1 MAFKRN
7 IVASYASQIY
17 STLISLAI
25 IPLYIKYM
33 GKEAYGLV
41 GFYAMLQTWLQILDM
56 GLSPT
61 ISRETARYNGGALSP
76 AGLLDLFRSF
86 RIVFLVVA
94 LCSTAI
100 VVLASGV
107 ITDHWLTV
115 EVLSASEVS
124 SSIKLMGVTIG
135 LRWLSSLYRGA
146 LTGFEMQV
154 RLAQIDI
161 AIATARNLLVFL
173 VFWKIGTTPTDFFT
187 YQAAVALLETA
198 LLSIQTHQLL
208 PRIDTAVTN
217 GQVAASLRRVMGFAL
232 SIASTNAA
240 WVFVTQS
247 DKLILSKLLSLSDFA
262 QFTLAVI
269 LANGITIIT
278 SPVGGALIPRL
289 SRLHARGQEAELISV
304 YRQSTQFVT
313 AIAASAS
320 LFLACFPKEIVLIWT
335 HSEATATFVS
345 PILRLY
351 AIGSG
356 FLALT
361 AFPYYLQFAKGK
373 LRLHVIG
380 NIVFIAVFLPLV
392 AMLCYRFGAIGA
404 GAAWAIANMAYFLLW
419 TPLIHKELAP
429 SLHASWLV
437 RDIAPPVL
445 APLLVAL
452 VIRQYWQVPAS
463 RLEALAMLC
472 AIGLLLAGS
481 ALATTRLARQKM
493 SAMRNLLWKTTS

>member
-7 IVASYASQIY
+7 VLASYASQIY

-61 ISRETARYNGGALSP
+61 ISRETARYRGGALSA
-76 AGLLDLFRSF
+76 AGLLGLFRAFS
-86 RIVFLVVA
+86 IVFLVVA
-94 LCSTAI
+94 VCSTAL
-100 VVLASGV
+100 VVFASSF
-107 ITDHWLTV
+107 ISIHWLTV
-115 EVLSASEVS
+115 EALPISEVS
-124 SSIKLMGVTIG
+124 NSIKLMGVTIG

-146 LTGFEMQV
+146 LTGFEMQT

-161 AIATARNLLVFL
+161 AIATARNVLVFL
-173 VFWKIGTTPTDFFT
+173 VFWNIGTTPTDFFS
-187 YQAAVALLETA
+187 YQALVALAETLLLGNQTRKQLPKLEDSTTKGH
-198 LLSIQTHQLL
+198 IT
-208 PRIDTAVTN
+208 
-217 GQVAASLRRVMGFAL
+217 ASLRNVMGFAL

-240 WVFVTQS
+240 WVLVTQS

-262 QFTLAVI
+262 QFTLAVV
-269 LANGITIIT
+269 LANGITMIT

-289 SRLHARGQEAELISV
+289 SRLQARGEVTELIST
-304 YRQSTQFVT
+304 YRVSTQFVT
-313 AIAASAS
+313 GIAAAATI
-320 LFLACFPKEIVLIWT
+320 FLACFPKEIVLLWT
-335 HSEATATFVS
+335 HSESTADFVS

-361 AFPYYLQFAKGK
+361 AFPYYLQFAKGR

-380 NIVFIAVFLPLV
+380 NLVFIAVFLPLV
-392 AMLCYRFGAIGA
+392 ALLSFEFGAIGA
-404 GAAWAIANMAYFLLW
+404 GAAWALSNIAYFLLW
-419 TPLIHKELAP
+419 TPLIHRELAP
-429 SLHASWLV
+429 SLHVSWLA

-445 APLLVAL
+445 VPLLVAL
-452 VIRQYWQVPAS
+452 VMQQYLRFPES
-463 RLEALAMLC
+463 RLEALAVLC
-472 AIGLLLAGS
+472 AAGLLLVCS
-481 ALATTRLARQKM
+481 SLAATKLVRQKIF
-493 SAMRNLLWKTTS
+493 ALRGGLRKTTP